1 VEEVSL
7 RMRAKAKVAGLLAIL
22 LTLALITPAITVV
35 VPALAQEQS
44 SPVPT
49 PLQYPVDE
57 KQRAELTLRSAETA
71 SSKAESFID
80 YAKSAFDKA
89 NATELAKEA
98 LDNATALLNKA
109 KALIDEAK
117 ACLDKGAYEDATLK
131 ALEAMRLCREAYR
144 TLHEALEEK
153 GFVKPERP
161 EMPEVQGRGI
171 LVAVNRSLERIER
184 LEALIGKLE
193 EALLQVGGNLTEAK
207 ALLNASE
214 IQQLLNAGKVSEAAK
229 RLAEANKLIEQAY
242 GLLHFTAKTRVA
254 ERVEKYKSKVL
265 EELEELGKAVN
276 ATALNE
282 TLRGLGLKNFEELK
296 KLVED
301 RVSEAKKGAEAGID
315 KALEKLEEVRD
326 KLKELGKSLSR
337 PPKPTPPTPPVKPP
351 VEILPTP
358 TPPTPPPTPTP
369 PSPPAPTPT
378 PPVTP
383 PSPPKYEA
391 KLSVKA
397 EATRE
402 GGHVMVKVV
411 VENTGDVTIIFSN
424 AALNLVIE
432 KNVDGKWVFYYSP
445 ISAQVITKLGP
456 GESKTLSLK
465 MKAEPGLYRAVVR
478 GLVEG
483 TMQPVVGSAEFT
495 TT

>member
-1 VEEVSL
+1 
-7 RMRAKAKVAGLLAIL
+7 
-22 LTLALITPAITVV
+22 
-35 VPALAQEQS
+35 
-44 SPVPT
+44 
-49 PLQYPVDE
+49 
-57 KQRAELTLRSAETA
+57 
-71 SSKAESFID
+71 
-80 YAKSAFDKA
+80 
-89 NATELAKEA
+89 
-98 LDNATALLNKA
+98 
-109 KALIDEAK
+109 
-117 ACLDKGAYEDATLK
+117 
-131 ALEAMRLCREAYR
+131 
-144 TLHEALEEK
+144 
-153 GFVKPERP
+153 
-161 EMPEVQGRGI
+161 
-171 LVAVNRSLERIER
+171 
-184 LEALIGKLE
+184 
-193 EALLQVGGNLTEAK
+193 
-207 ALLNASE
+207 
-214 IQQLLNAGKVSEAAK
+214 VSEAAK

-282 TLRGLGLKNFEELK
+282 TLRGLGLKNFKELK

-326 KLKELGKSLSR
+326 KLKELRKSLPR
-337 PPKPTPPTPPVKPP
+337 PPKPTPPVKPP

-358 TPPTPPPTPTP
+358 TPPSPPMPTPPTPTP
-369 PSPPAPTPT
+369 PSPPKP
-378 PPVTP
+378 
-383 PSPPKYEA
+383 YEA
-391 KLSVKA
+391 KLSVKT

-411 VENTGDVTIIFSN
+411 VENAGNVTILFSN

-432 KNVDGKWVFYYSP
+432 KNVGGKWVFYYSP

-483 TMQPVVGSAEFT
+483 TMQPVVSSAEFT
-495 TT
+495 IT

>member
-1 VEEVSL
+1 
-7 RMRAKAKVAGLLAIL
+7 MRAKAKAASPLAIL
-22 LTLALITPAITVV
+22 LTLALIMPAITVV

-44 SPVPT
+44 SPAPT

-57 KQRAELTLRSAETA
+57 KQRAELTIRSAQIA
-71 SSKAESFID
+71 LFKAESFIN
-80 YAKSAFDKA
+80 YTKSALSKA

-98 LDNATALLNKA
+98 LDSATTLLNNA
-109 KALIDEAK
+109 KALLEEAK
-117 ACLDKGAYEDATLK
+117 AYFDQGAYENATLK
-131 ALEAMRLCREAYR
+131 AMEAMRLCREAYR
-144 TLHEALEEK
+144 TLHESLEEK

-161 EMPEVQGRGI
+161 EVPEVQGRGI

-184 LEALIGKLE
+184 LKALIGSKE
-193 EALLQVGGNLTEAK
+193 VPQQIIDNLAK
-207 ALLNASE
+207 AEGLLNISS
-214 IQQLLNAGKVSEAAK
+214 IQQLLVAGNVSEVAR
-229 RLAEANKLIEQAY
+229 RLAEAEKLIGQAY
-242 GLLHFTAKTRVA
+242 GLFHSTVKAKVA
-254 ERVEKYKSKVL
+254 ERIEKYKSKV
-265 EELEELGKAVN
+265 LEELGKAVN

-282 TLRGLGLKNFEELK
+282 ALKGLGLKSFEELK
-296 KLVED
+296 SLVED
-301 RVSEAKKGAEAGID
+301 RVSEAKKDAKAGID
-315 KALEKLEEVRD
+315 KALQKLKEVRD
-326 KLKELGKSLSR
+326 KLEELRKSLPR
-337 PPKPTPPTPPVKPP
+337 PPMPVPPITPPVKPP

-358 TPPTPPPTPTP
+358 TPPVTPPSPPTPTP
-369 PSPPAPTPT
+369 PMPA
-378 PPVTP
+378 
-383 PSPPKYEA
+383 PPKYEA

-402 GGHVMVKVV
+402 GNYAIVKVV
-411 VENTGDVTIIFSN
+411 VENTGNVTILFSN

-456 GESKTLSLK
+456 RETKALSLK

-495 TT
+495 IT

>member
-7 RMRAKAKVAGLLAIL
+7 RMRAEAKAASPLAIL
-22 LTLALITPAITVV
+22 LTLALIMPAITVV

-44 SPVPT
+44 SPAPT

-57 KQRAELTLRSAETA
+57 EQRAELTIRSAQIA
-71 SSKAESFID
+71 LFKAESFIN
-80 YAKSAFDKA
+80 YTKSALSKA

-98 LDNATALLNKA
+98 LDSATALLNNA
-109 KALIDEAK
+109 KALLEEAR
-117 ACLDKGAYEDATLK
+117 AYFDQGAYEDATLK
-131 ALEAMRLCREAYR
+131 AMEAMRLCREAYR
-144 TLHEALEEK
+144 TLHESLEEK
-153 GFVKPERP
+153 GLVKPERP

-184 LEALIGKLE
+184 LEGLIWSKKVPQQIIDNLA
-193 EALLQVGGNLTEAK
+193 EAEG
-207 ALLNASE
+207 LLNISS
-214 IQQLLNAGKVSEAAK
+214 IQQLLVAGNVSEVAR
-229 RLAEANKLIEQAY
+229 RLAEAEKLIGQAY
-242 GLLHFTAKTRVA
+242 GLFHSTAKAKVA

-282 TLRGLGLKNFEELK
+282 ALRGLGLKNFEELK

-301 RVSEAKKGAEAGID
+301 RVNKAKENAKAGIE
-315 KALEKLEEVRD
+315 KALRKLEEVRD
-326 KLKELGKSLSR
+326 KLKELRKSLSR
-337 PPKPTPPTPPVKPP
+337 PPKPTPTPP
-351 VEILPTP
+351 I
-358 TPPTPPPTPTP
+358 
-369 PSPPAPTPT
+369 
-378 PPVTP
+378 TP

-397 EATRE
+397 EAIRE
-402 GGHVMVKVV
+402 GKYAIVNVV
-411 VENTGDVTIIFSN
+411 VENTGNVTILFSN

-465 MKAEPGLYRAVVR
+465 MKAEPGLYRAVVS

-483 TMQPVVGSAEFT
+483 TMQPIASSAEFRVP
-495 TT
+495 

>member
-80 YAKSAFDKA
+80 YAKSALDKA

-98 LDNATALLNKA
+98 LDNATALLDKA
-109 KALIDEAK
+109 KSLLDDAK
-117 ACLDKGAYEDATLK
+117 ACFDQGAYENATLK
-131 ALEAMRLCREAYR
+131 AMEAMRLCREAYR

-161 EMPEVQGRGI
+161 EMPEVQGRGMGI
-171 LVAVNRSLERIER
+171 LVAVNRSLERIGR
-184 LEALIGKLE
+184 LETFITGLNEVLPQIEK
-193 EALLQVGGNLTEAK
+193 NLAEAK
-207 ALLNASE
+207 ELLNIEE
-214 IQQLLNAGKVSEAAK
+214 IQQLLATGNVSEAAK
-229 RLAEANKLIEQAY
+229 RLAETNKLIGQAY
-242 GLLHFTAKTRVA
+242 GLLHSAAKAKVA
-254 ERVEKYKSKVL
+254 ERIEKYKSKVL
-265 EELEELGKAVN
+265 EKLEELGKEVN

-282 TLRGLGLKNFEELK
+282 TLGGLGLKNFEELK

-301 RVSEAKKGAEAGID
+301 HVNKAKENAKAGIE
-315 KALEKLEEVRD
+315 KALQKLEEVRD
-326 KLKELGKSLSR
+326 KLEELRKSLPR
-337 PPKPTPPTPPVKPP
+337 PPTPVPPIVKPP

-358 TPPTPPPTPTP
+358 TPTPPSPPVPTPTP
-369 PSPPAPTPT
+369 PITPPT
-378 PPVTP
+378 PPK
-383 PSPPKYEA
+383 SYEA

-402 GGHVMVKVV
+402 GKYAIVKVV
-411 VENTGDVTIIFSN
+411 VENTGNVTILFSN

-432 KNVDGKWVFYYSP
+432 KNVGGKWVFYYSP
-445 ISAQVITKLGP
+445 ISAQVITKLGS